1 MPSVLEE
8 PLSKAKLHQ
17 KSPARSS
24 RLASTVLGLI
34 IHQTKVSP
42 GGFRTTSALEGRVE
56 AQSQNQELPGAAPV
70 SPPLLQHVH
79 QGTFRASVLNKVSR
93 PGPEETVCSG
103 RLSHLFLATDTTKK
117 VLAAQLGFREEL
129 LGHRNLRGTPAQVA

>member
-42 GGFRTTSALEGRVE
+42 GRVE

-103 RLSHLFLATDTTKK
+103 RLSHLFLATDATKK